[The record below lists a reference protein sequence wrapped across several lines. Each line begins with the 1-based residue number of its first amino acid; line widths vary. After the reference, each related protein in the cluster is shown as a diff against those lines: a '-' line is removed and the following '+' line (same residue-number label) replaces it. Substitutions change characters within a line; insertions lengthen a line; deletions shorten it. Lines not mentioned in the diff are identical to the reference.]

1 MSAST
6 SPDRVSSRARVRISV
21 PAATA
26 VFVVYCVIFIG
37 LLKQSGIPY
46 ADLVKTADNTLN
58 GPVRA
63 LVGGTL
69 WLVVFLVWARWDH
82 VFTDWRRLRMGFW
95 LWLPAGLMVVAFL
108 LQFAGVAWGE
118 FTGAHLMW
126 ILLAGVLVGFAEET
140 LFRGIILRSL
150 REGGRPE
157 GVVVLISSLWFGFF
171 HATNLLVGS
180 PAPAVL
186 QQCVVA
192 SMAGIALYL
201 WRRGTGTLV
210 AGMVVHGLWDV
221 SSFLLGAHM
230 ITGSL
235 FPGLGSVVAN
245 LVYLSAIV
253 ALVVLWRRRDVAMD
267 AAAAA

>member
-6 SPDRVSSRARVRISV
+6 STDRIATRARVRVSV

-26 VFVVYCVIFIG
+26 VFVVYCIIFIG

-46 ADLVKTADNTLN
+46 TELVKTADNTLN

-63 LVGGTL
+63 LVGGTI
-69 WLVVFLVWARWDH
+69 WLVVFLLWARWDH
-82 VFTDWRRLRMGFW
+82 VFTDLRRLRMGFW

-140 LFRGIILRSL
+140 LFRGIILRAL
-150 REGGRPE
+150 REGGRQE
-157 GVVVLISSLWFGFF
+157 GFVVLISSLWFGFF

-186 QQCVVA
+186 QQCVIA
-192 SMAGIALYL
+192 SMAGMALYL

-221 SSFLLGAHM
+221 SAFLLGTHA
-230 ITGSL
+230 IQGSL
-235 FPGLGSVVAN
+235 LPALGSTVGY
-245 LVYLSAIV
+245 LVYLSALV
-253 ALVVLWRRRDVAMD
+253 ALVIMWRRRDVAMET
-267 AAAAA
+267 AATA

>member
-1 MSAST
+1 MSAPAT
-6 SPDRVSSRARVRISV
+6 VAARASRARVRVSV
-21 PAATA
+21 PVAAG
-26 VFVVYCVIFIG
+26 VFVVYCLIFIG
-37 LLKQSGIPY
+37 LLAQSGIPY
-46 ADLVKTADNTLN
+46 ADLVKTADNTLQ

-63 LVGGTL
+63 LVGGTV
-69 WLVVFLVWARWDH
+69 WLVVFLLWARWDH
-82 VFTDWRRLRMGFW
+82 VFRDWRRLRMGFW
-95 LWLPAGLMVVAFL
+95 LWLPAGLMVVTFG

-140 LFRGIILRSL
+140 LFRGIILRAL
-150 REGGRPE
+150 REGGRHE
-157 GVVVLISSLWFGFF
+157 GVVVLLSSLWFGFF

-180 PAPAVL
+180 PAVAVL

-230 ITGSL
+230 LQGSL
-235 FPGLGSVVAN
+235 LPGLGSALAN

-253 ALVVLWRRRDVAMD
+253 ALVILWRRRDVAAD
-267 AAAAA
+267 PA